1 MEVKSKNTISAI
13 SIYNVLGQTI
23 FELKNNFS
31 NEVSINTEIWNSG
44 IYLMKVNSY
53 IDVFLKQ
60 IVKN

>member
-1 MEVKSKNTISAI
+1 
-13 SIYNVLGQTI
+13 
-23 FELKNNFS
+23 
-31 NEVSINTEIWNSG
+31 VSINTEIWNSG